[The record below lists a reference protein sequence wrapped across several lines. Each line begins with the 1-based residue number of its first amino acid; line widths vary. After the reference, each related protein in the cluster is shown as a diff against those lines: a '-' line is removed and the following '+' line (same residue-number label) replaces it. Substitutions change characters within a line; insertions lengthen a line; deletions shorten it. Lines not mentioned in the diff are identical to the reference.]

1 MTIVKLAHRHVG
13 WRTEDGIVAS
23 VRLDRAGDELV
34 VAALDFADVAA
45 ARSLFDALGAVATA
59 RRLVGPDDRLGQLGF
74 TAAGGRWVR
83 PLEVAPSDAPAP
95 VTLAQLEEAIRAS
108 WDRETTEEP
117 NVWTEEN
124 PAYGN
129 CAVTALVVRDYLG
142 GDVVAAGVVRGGAR
156 VDRHAWNR
164 LPSGL
169 EVDLS
174 RDQFRDGEQYEDA
187 AVVTDFVGARTQ
199 ERYELLA
206 ARVRER
212 LGR

>member
-1 MTIVKLAHRHVG
+1 MTIVKLGHRHVG
-13 WRTEDGIVAS
+13 WQTEDGVVAS
-23 VRLDRAGDELV
+23 VRLERDGDELV
-34 VAALDFADVAA
+34 VAALDYENVTA
-45 ARSLFDALGAVATA
+45 ARSLFDAVGAVATA
-59 RRLVGPDDRLGQLGF
+59 RRLVGADDRLAQLGF
-74 TAAGGRWVR
+74 TAEGGRWVR
-83 PLEVAPSDAPAP
+83 PVEVAPSDAPAP
-95 VTLAQLEEAIRAS
+95 VTLARLEEAIRAS

-117 NVWTEEN
+117 DVWTDEN

-142 GDVVAAGVVRGGAR
+142 GGVVAGGVLRGGAP

-187 AVVTDFVGARTQ
+187 AVVTEFVGARTQ

>member
-1 MTIVKLAHRHVG
+1 MSIVKLGHRHVG
-13 WRTEDGIVAS
+13 WRTEDGVVAS
-23 VRLDRAGDELV
+23 VRLERDGDELV
-34 VAALDFADVAA
+34 VATLDYDDVTA
-45 ARSLFDALGAVATA
+45 ARSLFDAVGAVATA
-59 RRLVGPDDRLGQLGF
+59 RRLVGADDRLAQLGF
-74 TAAGGRWVR
+74 AAEGVRWVR
-83 PLEVAPSDAPAP
+83 PVEVAPSDAPAP
-95 VTLAQLEEAIRAS
+95 VTLARLEEAIRAS

-117 NVWTEEN
+117 DVWTEEN

-187 AVVTDFVGARTQ
+187 AVVTEFVGARTQ